1 MADQRCEMIG
11 CSDGVALSQMRLL
24 WVPLLFVLVNWSCA
38 QDKHTSNRFVQS
50 DRASRSNSTGALVY
64 LRLNDHEDIIV
75 CLTRKESRLTV
86 DSCSAANRAAQGWYV
101 CAEQRK

>member
-1 MADQRCEMIG
+1 MIG